1 MDTNQTAQTPEA
13 SEPEVAAPEV
23 SAPEVNAPEVNAP
36 KKAPA
41 KKRRRRNSW
50 WGVTLCLILAFG
62 VFVSAAAGTGF
73 LLLRNAVAG
82 DIVHTVVE
90 KTDVL
95 SLEIGGTT
103 VVEKVEE
110 VLKSSG
116 NETLASMTTDEIR
129 AFAENA
135 GLNDAMK
142 NLLDQ
147 AQDYLMGNAESFEIT
162 PEQIIVLVEDN
173 KQNIYDATGYEIT
186 DADLEQIEGVLE
198 EHTETINQAATEV
211 LANPA
216 VKTTMTTVNVV
227 ISPYIPIACFAV
239 CAVCI
244 LLMIPFLR
252 RKEAVFVFSGMP
264 ALLLGGALTAVFALS
279 STITEFVIAQIPMPA
294 TMMTVARTVLS
305 VIFEPILKAGI
316 IAASVGVV
324 FIIIHIIL
332 AVVLKV
338 RHAKKA

>member
-1 MDTNQTAQTPEA
+1 MDTNQAIQEQQTQPQ
-13 SEPEVAAPEV
+13 EV
-23 SAPEVNAPEVNAP
+23 
-36 KKAPA
+36 KAPA
-41 KKRRRRNSW
+41 KKRRRKNSW
-50 WGVTLCLILAFG
+50 WGVTLCVFLAFG

-73 LLLRNAVAG
+73 LLLRNAVKG

-116 NETLASMTTDEIR
+116 NETLAAMSPEEIR

-135 GLNDAMK
+135 GLDEALK
-142 NLLDQ
+142 GLLDQ
-147 AQDYLMGNAESFEIT
+147 AQNYLTGNSESFEIT

-186 DADLEQIEGVLE
+186 EEDLEQIEGVLE

-211 LANPA
+211 LANPV

-227 ISPYIPIACFAV
+227 ISPYIPIGCFAV
-239 CAVCI
+239 CAVCV
-244 LLMIPFLR
+244 LLMIPLLR
-252 RKEAVFVFSGMP
+252 RKEGVFIFSGIPAILWGGALIAVFV
-264 ALLLGGALTAVFALS
+264 LS
-279 STITEFVIAQIPMPA
+279 STITEFVIAQIPMSA
-294 TMMTVARTVLS
+294 AVMTVARTVLS
-305 VIFEPILKAGI
+305 AIFDPVLKAGI
-316 IAASVGVV
+316 IAASAGAV
-324 FIIIHIIL
+324 FVIIYIVL
-332 AVVLKV
+332 AIVLKA
-338 RHAKKA
+338 RYAKKA